1 MSLVLQGTL
10 QGGGNTSRFS
20 RTFLTLRAGHAR
32 LTASIAREHE
42 VMREAL
48 SAFRQVSSS
57 LTKPLSAALE
67 VNRSQLAEALS
78 VAWKLKAV
86 S

>member
-1 MSLVLQGTL
+1 MSPVLQGTL
-10 QGGGNTSRFS
+10 QGGGNTSRVS

-48 SAFRQVSSS
+48 SAFRQVSFL
-57 LTKPLSAALE
+57 LTKPLFATPAL
-67 VNRSQLAEALS
+67 EALS
-78 VAWKLKAV
+78 
-86 S
+86 

>member
-1 MSLVLQGTL
+1 MSRVLQGTL
-10 QGGGNTSRFS
+10 QGGANTSRVS

-48 SAFRQVSSS
+48 SAFRQVSRL
-57 LTKPLSAALE
+57 LTKPWFPTQELE
-67 VNRSQLAEALS
+67 
-78 VAWKLKAV
+78 AV